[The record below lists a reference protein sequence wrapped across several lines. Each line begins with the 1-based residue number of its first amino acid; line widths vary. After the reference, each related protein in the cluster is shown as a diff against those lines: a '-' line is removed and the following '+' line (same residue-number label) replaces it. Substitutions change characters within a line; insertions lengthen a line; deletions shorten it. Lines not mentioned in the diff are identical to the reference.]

1 MSSNDTI
8 EHHIVQ
14 FEYQLYTEDK
24 SRNASKLYWVEF
36 VTAYNLKKQQYK
48 TDLVA
53 LMYISMKT

>member
-1 MSSNDTI
+1 MSSTDPI

-14 FEYQLYTEDK
+14 FEYQLYTKDK

-36 VTAYNLKKQQYK
+36 VTTYNLKKQQYK

-53 LMYISMKT
+53 LM